1 MQAYLQAAIHVQ
13 PHDLVWLLNEP
24 PFLPE
29 MTPLWVQESLKEAS
43 VAVVRRVPHDG
54 RQIPIGIRGASREQ
68 RFAATISA
76 GLVVRTMPPEC
87 LLNEYCASRRSR
99 YAEVPALRAFQII
112 LKRWRQVEY
121 VWGPTGSVGFELGTG
136 REVATPESD
145 LDLMIRMPNRLP
157 RNDAKRMLAELSGI
171 GTSADVQLE
180 TPDGVIALKE
190 YCSTEQ
196 GQEMLLRTINGPRL
210 VRDPW
215 NTNGGELR

>member
-1 MQAYLQAAIHVQ
+1 M
-13 PHDLVWLLNEP
+13 
-24 PFLPE
+24 
-29 MTPLWVQESLKEAS
+29 
-43 VAVVRRVPHDG
+43 
-54 RQIPIGIRGASREQ
+54 
-68 RFAATISA
+68 
-76 GLVVRTMPPEC
+76 
-87 LLNEYCASRRSR
+87 
-99 YAEVPALRAFQII
+99 
-112 LKRWRQVEY
+112 EY
-121 VWGPTGSVGFELGTG
+121 VWGPTGSAGFELGTG

-145 LDLMIRMPNRLP
+145 LDLMIRMPNRLS
-157 RNDAKRMLAELSGI
+157 RNDAKRMLAELSEI